1 MLNAK
6 VNVNYHLKPILLP
19 KCDGFGVTKD
29 INEKK
34 NWAVLDFMYWELV
47 KEDATYQKLIYKFT
61 NCFFLTQHYSIA
73 CAASVMSAENKM
85 YSLFD

>member
-1 MLNAK
+1 MLNVN

-19 KCDGFGVTKD
+19 KCDGFEVTKD

-34 NWAVLDFMYWELV
+34 IWAVLDFMYWELV

-61 NCFFLTQHYSIA
+61 NCFF
-73 CAASVMSAENKM
+73 
-85 YSLFD
+85 